1 MLSLPV
7 HQILFAPWEYLV
19 FLFELSPLRNP
30 SPAIDAYQ
38 QPIDGI
44 PSIVTYN
51 FSDVVEVTTE
61 IQKVGLSLPLHRSS
75 RWASI
80 ISI

>member
-1 MLSLPV
+1 MFSLSV

-44 PSIVTYN
+44 PSIITYN

-61 IQKVGLSLPLHRSS
+61 IQKVGVVIAFERSS
-75 RWASI
+75 LWECI